1 MTLNF
6 FSVKIKNDLPII
18 MEDKFPEKN
27 KKRKIWNKPSL
38 DKLSLRDT
46 QSGGYTTLGERAKT
60 EVYGSS

>member
-1 MTLNF
+1 LTLNF
-6 FSVKIKNDLPII
+6 FSGKIEYDLPII

-46 QSGGYTTLGERAKT
+46 QSGGFTTTGERAKT
-60 EVYGSS
+60 DVYGAS